1 MLGMFPM
8 SESRKNK
15 KFFFVDPEF
24 RAVIPI
30 FKFHISKSLLRLVKK
45 KPFEIT
51 INKVFSNTVNE
62 TGGVGRVVPGINTTV
77 DVGPNE
83 IIKQAK
89 KFGND
94 VNKDGFPKK
103 LLRTKKK

>member
-30 FKFHISKSLLRLVKK
+30 FNFHISKSLLRLVKK
-45 KPFEIT
+45 
-51 INKVFSNTVNE
+51 SLL
-62 TGGVGRVVPGINTTV
+62 
-77 DVGPNE
+77 
-83 IIKQAK
+83 
-89 KFGND
+89 
-94 VNKDGFPKK
+94 K
-103 LLRTKKK
+103 LLLIKLFQMY